1 MVQLEINCI
10 VACIVFT
17 SSIIA
22 DAVLASDPPFHNETP
37 TSMRASSIILVACLA
52 SPPIRQQYVFVQRF
66 VIGIGLAA
74 VALAGDH
81 TGSRGV
87 RIADVIF
94 TFLMASM
101 TLSAYMQGGTESL
114 KPSTKSRTST
124 APEFTK
130 RETVCALAIALLFY
144 SSCRVIRQ
152 CISYASNVEA
162 FQIQILDW
170 NGTSVTVPG
179 YAHMNVASIIALGF
193 GGMVGATVSTLLLS
207 STSLREVGTGAKRD
221 IMLIGGLL
229 QFMAAFWATVALS
242 DQQEE
247 LPILFSA
254 SGCTSESC
262 PASGIA
268 RRFAMTNGSPSPLWV
283 NSLGLF
289 VLAYGPDS
297 KKEDKRNTSA
307 LLSPI
312 VVVWGLLSFV
322 GCVCVV
328 FAYSSFQGS
337 GIYVEISTLICL
349 AGVTVTAFW
358 NTELGCMIF
367 SIGIGY
373 DEITS
378 VIDNSLLVILTY
390 LTHCSILVGVVA
402 LILRTLLVI
411 VVDLGWRFF
420 GPRITDVL
428 DDIVGVLTIAGTSI
442 FTFLYL
448 ATNSLVSTYEGIF
461 LGPESY
467 ERGPNVYAR
476 SLVAAVLEHWL
487 PILIFLPMYR
497 SKQVVNLAFGW
508 KLGVW
513 IGTLVVALAVWT
525 TALFMAGRDADHA
538 DIYEWSNQY
547 PFMASVI
554 VACIVPWLSISL
566 V

>member
-1 MVQLEINCI
+1 MVDLEINCI

-17 SSIIA
+17 SSIVA

-52 SPPIRQQYVFVQRF
+52 SPPIRQQYVFVQRL
-66 VIGIGLAA
+66 VIGVGLAA
-74 VALAGDH
+74 VALTGDH

-94 TFLMASM
+94 TFLLASM

-114 KPSTKSRTST
+114 KTTGASMTST
-124 APEFTK
+124 APEFTR

-162 FQIQILDW
+162 FQMQILDW
-170 NGTSVTVPG
+170 NGTYVNVPG

-193 GGMVGATVSTLLLS
+193 GGVVGATIATLLLS
-207 STSLREVGTGAKRD
+207 STSLREAGTGAKRN

-229 QFMAAFWATVALS
+229 QFMAAFWGTVALS

-254 SGCTSESC
+254 SACTSESC

-283 NSLGLF
+283 NALGLF

-297 KKEDKRNTSA
+297 NNEDK
-307 LLSPI
+307 LSPI

-328 FAYSSFQGS
+328 FAYSSFQGG
-337 GIYVEISTLICL
+337 GIYVEISTLVCL
-349 AGVTVTAFW
+349 TGVTVTAFW
-358 NTELGCMIF
+358 NAELGSMIF
-367 SIGIGY
+367 AIGISY

-378 VIDNSLLVILTY
+378 VIENSILVILTY
-390 LTHCSILVGVVA
+390 LTHCSIFVGTIA
-402 LILRTLLVI
+402 LILRTVLVM

-420 GPRITDVL
+420 GPQITDVL

-448 ATNSLVSTYEGIF
+448 ATISLMSTYEGVF
-461 LGPESY
+461 LGPDSY
-467 ERGPNVYAR
+467 EKGPNAYAR

-497 SKQVVNLAFGW
+497 TKQVVNLAFGW
-508 KLGVW
+508 KLGAW
-513 IGTLVVALAVWT
+513 IGTLVAVLAVWT
-525 TALFMAGRDADHA
+525 IALLIAGRDADHA

-547 PFMASVI
+547 PFMMSVI
-554 VACIVPWLSISL
+554 IACIVPWLSISL